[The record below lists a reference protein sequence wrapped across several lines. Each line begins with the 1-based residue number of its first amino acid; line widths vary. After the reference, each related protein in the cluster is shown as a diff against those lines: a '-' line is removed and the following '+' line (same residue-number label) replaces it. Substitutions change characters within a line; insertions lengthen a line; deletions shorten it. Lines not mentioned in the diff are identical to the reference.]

1 MLKKLSIKFYIDE
14 FIDYIVL
21 EKNLSS
27 NTVDNYRIDI
37 VQFCNYFYKSI
48 NNSDFKISEHINS
61 QIFTKYIKY
70 LKLKEY
76 KTSTM
81 NRKISSLKNYVNFL
95 EEEKI
100 IEFNPLKYMKLPKN
114 PRKIPKTIND
124 SDIEVLLNNND
135 KLNIREKTI
144 VELMYA
150 TGLRVSELI
159 NLKFNDINFKSM
171 TIRVYGK
178 GSKERL
184 IPIHQNALNLLN
196 EYWKLEI
203 TKHNMQIKKGNKI
216 ILREYIFVN
225 NLSNKLSR
233 QGLWYILKQIAMK
246 LGIDSN
252 NISPHT
258 LRHTFA
264 THLLYNGVP
273 LRHLQ
278 EMLGHTSIST
288 TQIYIHLS
296 DKYVKEEYDKFS
308 PRVN

>member
-21 EKNLSS
+21 ERNLSS
-27 NTVDNYRIDI
+27 NTVDNYRSDI
-37 VQFCNYFYKSI
+37 TQFCNYFYKSI
-48 NNSDFKISEHINS
+48 NNPHFKISEHINS
-61 QIFTKYIKY
+61 EIFTKYIKY
-70 LKLKEY
+70 LKVKEY

-81 NRKISSLKNYVNFL
+81 NRKISSLKSYVNFL
-95 EEEKI
+95 EEEKM
-100 IEFNPLKYMKLPKN
+100 IEFNPLKYLKLPKN

-124 SDIEVLLNNND
+124 SDIEILLNNND

-144 VELMYA
+144 IELMYA

-184 IPIHQNALNLLN
+184 VPIHQNALNLLN

-203 TKHNMQIKKGNKI
+203 SKHNIQIKKRYKT
-216 ILREYIFVN
+216 ILREYVFVN
-225 NLSNKLSR
+225 NFSNKLSR

-246 LGIDSN
+246 LGIDSK

-278 EMLGHTSIST
+278 EMLGHASIST
-288 TQIYIHLS
+288 TQIYTHLS
-296 DKYVKEEYDKFS
+296 DKYIKEEYDKFS

>member
-27 NTVDNYRIDI
+27 NTVDNYRRDI

-61 QIFTKYIKY
+61 EIFTKYIKH

-95 EEEKI
+95 EEEKM

-124 SDIEVLLNNND
+124 SDIDILLNNND

-144 VELMYA
+144 IELMYA

-159 NLKFNDINFKSM
+159 NLKFNDINFKAM

-184 IPIHQNALNLLN
+184 IPIHQNALLLLKQ
-196 EYWKLEI
+196 YWKLEI
-203 TKHNMQIKKGNKI
+203 TKHNMQIKKSNKT

-225 NLSNKLSR
+225 NFSKKLTR
-233 QGLWYILKQIAMK
+233 QGLWYILKQIAIK
-246 LGIDSN
+246 LGIDSK
-252 NISPHT
+252 NITPHT

-288 TQIYIHLS
+288 TQIYTHLS

>member
-27 NTVDNYRIDI
+27 NTVDNYRRDI

-61 QIFTKYIKY
+61 EIFTKYIKH

-95 EEEKI
+95 EEEKM

-124 SDIEVLLNNND
+124 SDIDILLNNND

-144 VELMYA
+144 IELMYA

-184 IPIHQNALNLLN
+184 IPIHQNALLLLKQ
-196 EYWKLEI
+196 YWKLEI
-203 TKHNMQIKKGNKI
+203 TKHNMQIKKSNKT

-225 NLSNKLSR
+225 NFSKKLTR
-233 QGLWYILKQIAMK
+233 QGLWYILKQIAIK
-246 LGIDSN
+246 LGIDSK
-252 NISPHT
+252 NITPHT

-278 EMLGHTSIST
+278 EMLGHTSIAT
-288 TQIYIHLS
+288 TQIYTHLS

>member
-37 VQFCNYFYKSI
+37 VQFCNYAYKSI
-48 NNSDFKISEHINS
+48 NNLDFKISEHINS
-61 QIFTKYIKY
+61 EIFTKYIKY

-76 KTSTM
+76 KTSTK

-144 VELMYA
+144 IEFMYA

-203 TKHNMQIKKGNKI
+203 TKHNMQIKK
-216 ILREYIFVN
+216 
-225 NLSNKLSR
+225 SNKT
-233 QGLWYILKQIAMK
+233 ILTFINFQNLFNNCQI
-246 LGIDSN
+246 IF
-252 NISPHT
+252 
-258 LRHTFA
+258 R
-264 THLLYNGVP
+264 
-273 LRHLQ
+273 
-278 EMLGHTSIST
+278 
-288 TQIYIHLS
+288 
-296 DKYVKEEYDKFS
+296 
-308 PRVN
+308 

>member
-1 MLKKLSIKFYIDE
+1 MSKKLSIKFYIDE

-27 NTVDNYRIDI
+27 NTVENYKIDI
-37 VQFCNYFYKSI
+37 IQFCNYLDTDI
-48 NNSDFKISEHINS
+48 NISDFKISEYINS
-61 QIFTKYIKY
+61 EIFMKFISY
-70 LKLKEY
+70 LKIKEY
-76 KTSTM
+76 KSSTM
-81 NRKISSLKNYVNFL
+81 NRKISSLKNYINFL

-100 IEFNPLKYMKLPKN
+100 IDFNPLKYMKLPKS

-124 SDIEVLLNNND
+124 QDIEILLNKNHI
-135 KLNIREKTI
+135 LNIREKTI
-144 VELMYA
+144 IELMYA

-159 NLKFNDINFKSM
+159 NLKFNDINFKSL

-184 IPIHQNALNLLN
+184 VPIHQNALNLLN
-196 EYWKLEI
+196 EYWNLEI
-203 TKHNMQIKKGNKI
+203 TNHNKKIKRSKKI
-216 ILREYIFVN
+216 FLREYIFVN
-225 NLSNKLSR
+225 NLSKKLTR
-233 QGLWYILKQIAMK
+233 QGLWYILKQTAMK
-246 LGIDSN
+246 LGIDSK
-252 NISPHT
+252 NISPHI

-288 TQIYIHLS
+288 TQIYTHLS
-296 DKYVKEEYDKFS
+296 DKFIKEEYDKFS